1 MRGAW
6 FINKLDCQQTSLHS
20 YKVRNKNLTHIIYEG
35 KGETSVTI
43 TNYITQTFDAESIVL
58 SFSNFPCFYDH
69 EEFSCKVHLTAT
81 ELTYMYSVL
90 HS

>member
-1 MRGAW
+1 MRSAR

-20 YKVRNKNLTHIIYEG
+20 YKVRNKNLTHIIYEE

-69 EEFSCKVHLTAT
+69 
-81 ELTYMYSVL
+81 
-90 HS
+90 